1 MAIQINNDQL
11 KKIGL
16 LRGLDESELSMI
28 SSLCEPKSF
37 APGDICQVEGQSSTR
52 INFIVKGK
60 VGAVVRIP
68 NISYSNS
75 EIVLDT
81 LGVGDVFGWSALI
94 KGTTWSNL
102 KALEPTEVLHVSANE
117 MIKLCENNN
126 HLGYVLMKNLAGLVA
141 SRLRRNRMAT
151 LNAIVAIKGV

>member
-1 MAIQINNDQL
+1 MAIQIHNDQL
-11 KKIGL
+11 KKISL
-16 LRGLDESELSMI
+16 LRGLDESELSFI
-28 SSLCEPKSF
+28 SRFCESKSF
-37 APGDICQVEGQSSTR
+37 GVGEICQVEGQSSNR

-102 KALEPTEVLHVSANE
+102 KALEPTEVLYAGANE
-117 MIKLCENNN
+117 MIKLCEENN
-126 HLGYVLMKNLAGLVA
+126 HLGYILMRNLAGLIA